1 MLLNEL
7 SVEFDLLYNN
17 ISSNQAPGLTE
28 YEKSVFLT
36 QAQEAVILEL
46 YKGVAGDS
54 FESTEEVTRYLN
66 SLVKSKNAVIPK
78 VSNLDKPF
86 NANISI
92 YDFDLK
98 EITDLW
104 FITYQSASIL
114 KNNCTR
120 DVIVVPTTQDAM
132 YREMQNPFKG
142 PNENRVLVSSE
153 EDFQKV
159 YTKYP
164 LNNYY
169 IKYLA
174 KPYPIILEDLAEEDE
189 EGNPIGEYLTINKEY
204 KSKEIDWLPEI
215 LHRTILL
222 RAVQIAKAVWA
233 S

>member
-36 QAQEAVILEL
+36 EAQEAVILDL
-46 YKGVAGDS
+46 YKGTAGDA
-54 FESTEEVTRYLN
+54 FESTEEVTRYLS

-78 VSNLDKPF
+78 LP
-86 NANISI
+86 NIAKTFINVNEYS
-92 YDFDLK
+92 FDLK
-98 EITDLW
+98 EIEDLW
-104 FITYQSASIL
+104 FITFQSASIQD
-114 KNNCTR
+114 NECYR
-120 DVIVVPTTQDAM
+120 DVIVVPTTQDSL
-132 YREMQNPFKG
+132 YKELQNPFKG
-142 PNENRVLVSSE
+142 PNKNRVLSLSE
-153 EDFQKV
+153 DNNQKI
-159 YTKYP
+159 YSKYP
-164 LNNYY
+164 LNSYY
-169 IKYLA
+169 IKYLS

-189 EGNPIGEYLTINKEY
+189 DSNPIGNYLTINKEY
-204 KSKEIDWLPEI
+204 KSKEIDWLPES

>member
-1 MLLNEL
+1 
-7 SVEFDLLYNN
+7 
-17 ISSNQAPGLTE
+17 
-28 YEKSVFLT
+28 
-36 QAQEAVILEL
+36 
-46 YKGVAGDS
+46 
-54 FESTEEVTRYLN
+54 
-66 SLVKSKNAVIPK
+66 
-78 VSNLDKPF
+78 
-86 NANISI
+86 
-92 YDFDLK
+92 
-98 EITDLW
+98 
-104 FITYQSASIL
+104 
-114 KNNCTR
+114 
-120 DVIVVPTTQDAM
+120 
-132 YREMQNPFKG
+132 MQNPFKG

>member
-36 QAQEAVILEL
+36 EAQEAVILEL
-46 YKGVAGDS
+46 YKGTAGDA
-54 FESTEEVTRYLN
+54 FESTEEVTRYLS
-66 SLVKSKNAVIPK
+66 SLVKSKKAVIPK
-78 VSNLDKPF
+78 LQTIPNRFINTNEYS
-86 NANISI
+86 
-92 YDFDLK
+92 FDLK
-98 EITDLW
+98 EIEDLW
-104 FITYQSASIL
+104 FITFQSASIQD
-114 KNNCTR
+114 NECFR
-120 DVIVVPTTQDAM
+120 DVIVVPTIQDSL
-132 YREMQNPFKG
+132 YKELQNPFKG
-142 PNENRVLVSSE
+142 PNKNRVLSLSE
-153 EDFQKV
+153 DNNQKI
-159 YTKYP
+159 YSKYP
-164 LNNYY
+164 LNSYY
-169 IKYLA
+169 IKYLS

-222 RAVQIAKAVWA
+222 RAVQIAKTVWA

>member
-36 QAQEAVILEL
+36 EAQEAVILEL
-46 YKGVAGDS
+46 YKGTAGDA
-54 FESTEEVTRYLN
+54 FESTEEVTRYLS
-66 SLVKSKNAVIPK
+66 SLVKSKKAVTPKLQTIPNRFINTNEY
-78 VSNLDKPF
+78 S
-86 NANISI
+86 
-92 YDFDLK
+92 FDLK
-98 EITDLW
+98 EIEDLW
-104 FITYQSASIL
+104 FITFQSASIQD
-114 KNNCTR
+114 NECFR
-120 DVIVVPTTQDAM
+120 DVIVVPTTQDSL
-132 YREMQNPFKG
+132 YKELQNPFKG
-142 PNENRVLVSSE
+142 PNKNRVLSLSE
-153 EDFQKV
+153 DTNQKI
-159 YTKYP
+159 YSKYP
-164 LNNYY
+164 LSSYY
-169 IKYLA
+169 IKYLS